1 MNRRFTLFTTAITV
15 VVFLFSCS
23 SEEKVTADLILTNGN
38 IYTVDAY
45 DTLVSA
51 MAISQGQI
59 LAIGTEEDVLVYSDS
74 NTEVIDLKGQFVM
87 PGLIEGHG
95 HFSYT
100 GKGLLELDFLKAK
113 SWEEIVAMV
122 EEAIKDAKPGEW
134 IEGRGWH
141 QEKWT
146 DSPERN
152 VNGYPFH
159 DALSKISPDNPVIL
173 RHASGHSLFA
183 NKKAMELAG
192 VNPEMQSPSGGV
204 IVKDAEGNP
213 IGVFE
218 ERAMRVIGQVYQEY
232 LDGLNQD
239 DLMTKWYLGIE
250 KAQDLCLENGIT
262 SFQDAGSSFEELER
276 YKEMAENGQ
285 LRVKLW
291 AMARHSSEV
300 LEAGLKGYPVINA
313 GNGYFTCRA
322 LKSELDGAL
331 GVFGAWKLKP
341 YADKPGYTG
350 QNTTKLSELQK
361 IADLALQY
369 DMQLCVH
376 AIGDKANREF
386 LDMVD
391 SLWKLHPNGPEKRWR
406 SEHAQHLDTADIKR
420 FVTLG
425 IFASMQGIHCTSDAP
440 FVVRRLGADRS
451 RLGAYAW
458 RSLLDAGVIINNG
471 TDVPVEEIDPFACL
485 FASVTRK
492 RTDSG
497 LTFFSEQS
505 MTRQEAIFSY
515 TMANALAAF
524 EEKEKGSLSPG
535 KRADFIVLSKDL
547 VNCEEEEI
555 LETKVL
561 ETWVDGVKLYDRS
574 TAL

>member
-1 MNRRFTLFTTAITV
+1 MTRSISLFTPAIAV
-15 VVFLFSCS
+15 VILLFSCS
-23 SEEKVTADLILTNGN
+23 SEKKIKADLILNNGN

-51 MAISQGQI
+51 MAIAQGKI
-59 LAIGTEEDVLVYSDS
+59 LAIGTEEDVRAYLDS

-95 HFSYT
+95 HFSNT
-100 GKGLLELDFLKAK
+100 GKGLLELDFMKAK
-113 SWEEIVAMV
+113 SWDEIVAMV
-122 EEAIKDAKPGEW
+122 EKAIKNAKPGEW

-146 DSPERN
+146 DSPEQN

-159 DALSKISPDNPVIL
+159 DALSKISPENPVIL

-192 VNPEMQSPSGGV
+192 VNSEMQSPSGGV

-218 ERAMRVIGQVYQEY
+218 ERAMRVIGQVYREY

-239 DLMTKWYLGIE
+239 DLMAKWYLGIE
-250 KAQDLCLENGIT
+250 KVQDLCLENGIT
-262 SFQDAGSSFEELER
+262 SFQDAGSSFDELER
-276 YKEMAENGQ
+276 YKEMADKGQ
-285 LRVKLW
+285 LRIKLW
-291 AMARHSSEV
+291 AMARHSSGD
-300 LEAGLKGYPVINA
+300 LETGLVAYPVINA

-322 LKSELDGAL
+322 IKSELDGAL

-391 SLWKLHPNGPEKRWR
+391 SLWQLHPNGPEKRWR

-420 FVTLG
+420 FVSLG

-458 RSLLDAGVIINNG
+458 RSLLDAGVVINNG

-485 FASVTRK
+485 YASVTRK

-505 MTRQEAIFSY
+505 MTRKEAIFSY

-524 EEKEKGSLSPG
+524 EENEKGSLSPG
-535 KRADFIVLSKDL
+535 KRADFIVLSRDL
-547 VNCEEEEI
+547 VNCKEEEI

-574 TAL
+574 TTL